1 MLEERRSTHC
11 LELEIGVKDLV
22 MDTGMAAV
30 TQVQLVDSEAGLA
43 AEPADSA
50 MATAILDSAAAD
62 MAAEADLPSLLSCS
76 SS

>member
-1 MLEERRSTHC
+1 M
-11 LELEIGVKDLV
+11 
-22 MDTGMAAV
+22 GMAAV
-30 TQVQLVDSEAGLA
+30 TQVQLVDSEADLA
-43 AEPADSA
+43 AEAADSA